1 MPQSQLRIVAWEL
14 TQKCNLSCDHCRA
27 DAVSRKS
34 SDELP
39 TEVIKEVLKDIKSFA
54 NPVIILSGGEALT
67 RPDIY
72 EIVEYCAELKLKTV
86 LGTNATLFTPENV
99 KRFKDAGLIKVAVSL
114 DCSYAG
120 DESNAGETEDVQ
132 SGLHPGYEQALAGI
146 ELCKKAGLPFQ
157 INTTITKR
165 NADDL
170 RSLIDMGIKL
180 GAHQHQFFFL
190 MPTGRGKEIESE
202 AVSTET
208 YERVLKELLSV
219 RKELNSKQ
227 ISHIDEREKHYSY
240 LRITCAPDWI
250 RFIDEDNDLAHL
262 SMENKRK
269 SMDGLAKGCPAGSS
283 FAFISKTGEVNPCGF
298 FPLNVGNITE
308 TSFRDIWENAEEL
321 KAIRDPSRLEGRCGM
336 CEYQVVCGGCRARHW
351 FEDGNYLGDDSRC
364 SYIPHK
370 VENLPSS

>member
-27 DAVSRKS
+27 DANARKS

-39 TEVIKEVLKDIKSFA
+39 TEVIKEVLKNIKSFA

-86 LGTNATLFTPENV
+86 LGTNATLLTKENV

-114 DCSYAG
+114 DCSYASEE
-120 DESNAGETEDVQ
+120 DESKTDKDF
-132 SGLHPGYEQALAGI
+132 GLHPGYKQALEGI

-165 NADDL
+165 NADEI
-170 RSLIDMGIKL
+170 RSVIDMGIQL

-190 MPTGRGKEIESE
+190 MPTGRGKEIENE
-202 AVSTET
+202 AVSKET
-208 YERVLKELLSV
+208 YERVLQELLTI
-219 RKELNSKQ
+219 RKELDSKK
-227 ISHIDEREKHYSY
+227 IAHIDEREKHYSY

-250 RFIDEDNDLAHL
+250 RFIDEDNDLSHL

-283 FAFISKTGEVNPCGF
+283 FAFISKSGEVNPCGF
-298 FPLNVGNITE
+298 FPLNVGNITKKP
-308 TSFRDIWENAEEL
+308 FKDIWENAEEL
-321 KAIRDPSRLEGRCGM
+321 KAIRNPSLLEGRCGE

-364 SYIPHK
+364 SYIPQK
-370 VENLPSS
+370 VASLPS